1 MILNWSGNGNKNF
14 EVHKMKK
21 VQLVDNL
28 VEDWRLTVALHSRK
42 MMTHVLVE
50 DNLLEVEQ
58 HNVKLWVVDDR

>member
-14 EVHKMKK
+14 EVRKMKK

-28 VEDWRLTVALHSRK
+28 VEDWRLTVELHSRK

>member
-28 VEDWRLTVALHSRK
+28 VEDWRLTVELHSRK